1 MSEPALLSVVVPVY
15 NEEDVLALMRERL
28 DHVLS
33 KLDVAA
39 EVVLVDD
46 GSRDRSQ
53 ELMRSFV
60 TADPRY
66 RLVVLSR
73 NYGHQVALTAGV
85 DHAQGDAVV
94 VLDADL
100 QDPPELIP
108 EMLAKWRKGYHV
120 VYGERAARQGESLAK
135 QNDCDLAFVPS
146 RNDWMGETRIQLK
159 VKGVRWS

>member
-1 MSEPALLSVVVPVY
+1 MAFVCSGGVGVGERNRLDVSEPVLLSVVVPAY
-15 NEEDVLALMRERL
+15 DEEDALPLMRERL
-28 DHVLS
+28 DRILS

-46 GSRDRSQ
+46 GSRDSSQ

-85 DHAQGDAVV
+85 DHAQGDA
-94 VLDADL
+94 
-100 QDPPELIP
+100 
-108 EMLAKWRKGYHV
+108 
-120 VYGERAARQGESLAK
+120 
-135 QNDCDLAFVPS
+135 
-146 RNDWMGETRIQLK
+146 
-159 VKGVRWS
+159 